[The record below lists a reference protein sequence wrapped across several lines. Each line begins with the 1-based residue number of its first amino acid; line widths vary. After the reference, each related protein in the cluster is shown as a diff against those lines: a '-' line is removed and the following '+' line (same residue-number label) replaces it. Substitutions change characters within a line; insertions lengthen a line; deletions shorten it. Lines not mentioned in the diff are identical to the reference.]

1 MVAAQLPERFRKRA
15 RHFFDEN
22 RRVQEGIKAWKEGN
36 IHKFGELVFQSGE
49 SSIINYECGC
59 PELITIY
66 DSLRQTPGVYGARF
80 SGAGYR
86 GCCIGL
92 IDPKYKETIKEKVT
106 KEYMPKPLLPI
117 GEKPILE
124 HILEDVCDIPVVDEL
139 MIITNHKFYRQFQE
153 WEEGF
158 LMGH

>member
-1 MVAAQLPERFRKRA
+1 MSPTYLKV
-15 RHFFDEN
+15 
-22 RRVQEGIKAWKEGN
+22 WKEGN

-92 IDPKYKETIKEKVT
+92 IDPRYEETIKEKVT
-106 KEYMPKPLLPI
+106 KEYIDKYPHLRGVFEINFCKTDD
-117 GEKPILE
+117 GARIL
-124 HILEDVCDIPVVDEL
+124 
-139 MIITNHKFYRQFQE
+139 
-153 WEEGF
+153 
-158 LMGH
+158 